1 MAETFTAISTAH
13 SDEPR
18 TQLKK
23 LMLALIARLGDTEI
37 AAVLA
42 TALDTDTA
50 LTANSDTKIATQKA
64 TKAYADAKVGDA
76 LVNGVTTVAPS
87 QNAVFDALALKQ
99 DAASA
104 QPLDAQLTS
113 LAGLSYA
120 GNALKVI
127 RVNAGETGFELA
139 VDAT

>member
-1 MAETFTAISTAH
+1 MADEIKDSQSGG
-13 SDEPR
+13 SDDTR
-18 TQLKK
+18 TKLKK
-23 LMLALIARLGDTEI
+23 LILVLIDRLDDTGAAALLE
-37 AAVLA
+37 

-76 LVNGVTTVAPS
+76 LANSVTTVAPS

-99 DAASA
+99 D
-104 QPLDAQLTS
+104 LDAQLTS
-113 LAGLSYA
+113 LAGLSYT